1 MSRRFG
7 RLRGRGGREGANLV
21 ATCLLLLAALVG
33 ANRIAD
39 RRNLSWDTTTGERHS
54 LAPQTTR
61 ILAGLDREVR
71 LVVLDQPRAA
81 GRTIELFESY
91 ADQSGFVD
99 WEVID
104 PEAEPTR
111 ARAYQGATEAGIPFG
126 TVVVVAGERQERVA
140 VAQEQ
145 DLTNALV
152 RLLRGKTKKV
162 YFLTGHRERSLDETG
177 AGGLSAI
184 RSRLEESNYEVAEL
198 ALLETVAGGAA
209 QIPGDAAAV
218 VVAGP
223 LLDLLEAEARALS
236 ELVLG
241 GGSVLLLLDPGEP
254 PEGAGGQPTLFGI
267 AEEFG
272 VVPAGDVVIDGSGVG
287 QLFGFGIEA
296 PLAAGYGV
304 HPITRG
310 FENAAT
316 VFPLAQSLIGADPDD
331 RPEGVRLA
339 ELVLTS
345 ESSWGERSAEEL
357 RSGEVAPGDED
368 LAGPLTLA
376 WAVEVEAD
384 DTATET
390 AGDTPTQPAGETPTQ
405 PTSDIATQPAGEIP
419 TRPAG
424 DTGTEPAGD
433 TRNEPA
439 DDTRTEPADDTRTE
453 ATDDTR
459 TKATDDTRTE
469 PADDTR
475 TEAAAGAGNGAAES
489 GGTGAGRLVVVGDAD
504 FTSNNLALAPL
515 GNADLFLNMV
525 NWLTEDED
533 LIAIR
538 PRSAEDRRITMTA
551 AQLRN
556 VVLFC
561 LVFLPGFFLLWG
573 VAVWWSRR

>member
-1 MSRRFG
+1 MLFRS
-7 RLRGRGGREGANLV
+7 LRGE
-21 ATCLLLLAALVG
+21 
-33 ANRIAD
+33 
-39 RRNLSWDTTTGERHS
+39 
-54 LAPQTTR
+54 
-61 ILAGLDREVR
+61 
-71 LVVLDQPRAA
+71 
-81 GRTIELFESY
+81 
-91 ADQSGFVD
+91 
-99 WEVID
+99 
-104 PEAEPTR
+104 
-111 ARAYQGATEAGIPFG
+111 
-126 TVVVVAGERQERVA
+126 
-140 VAQEQ
+140 
-145 DLTNALV
+145 
-152 RLLRGKTKKV
+152 TKKV
-162 YFLTGHRERSLDETG
+162 YFLTGHRERSLGETG

-198 ALLETVAGGAA
+198 ALLETVAGGVA

-223 LLDLLEAEARALS
+223 LLDLLEVEARALS
-236 ELVLG
+236 DLVRG
-241 GGSVLLLLDPGEP
+241 GGSVLLLLDPGEA
-254 PEGAGGQPTLFGI
+254 PEGAGGQPALFGI

-272 VVPAGDVVIDGSGVG
+272 IVPAGDVVIDGSGVG

-316 VFPLAQSLIGADPDD
+316 VFPLAQSLIGAEPDD
-331 RPEGVRLA
+331 RPDGVRLA

-345 ESSWGERSAEEL
+345 ESSWGERSAAEL
-357 RSGEVAPGDED
+357 RSGEVAPGDD
-368 LAGPLTLA
+368 DRAGPLTLA
-376 WAVEVEAD
+376 WAVEVEAGD
-384 DTATET
+384 TGNEAPNDTGNQTPNEPANDTGNEAPGDTATE
-390 AGDTPTQPAGETPTQ
+390 APG
-405 PTSDIATQPAGEIP
+405 DIATDAPGDAANQAPGDTATQAPGDTATQARGDTA
-419 TRPAG
+419 TRP
-424 DTGTEPAGD
+424 
-433 TRNEPA
+433 
-439 DDTRTEPADDTRTE
+439 
-453 ATDDTR
+453 
-459 TKATDDTRTE
+459 
-469 PADDTR
+469 
-475 TEAAAGAGNGAAES
+475 AAGAGNGAAES